1 MDEAQQQVF
10 AIMPWVLMFVM
21 APFAVGLQVYWITS
35 NLWTVAQQRLL
46 YSRHPAMREPIKT

>member
-1 MDEAQQQVF
+1 
-10 AIMPWVLMFVM
+10 VM

-46 YSRHPAMREPIKT
+46 YARHPGMREPAPAAAKTTKVAKT